1 MAKIF
6 KISGYLV
13 DVDDNYTLEDMDS
26 LIFNGWGGL
35 EPRHEH
41 AEVEEIKDWRNNH
54 PLLNDNCDLADCE
67 KYFKRKVPVDND
79 RSVMVGQVYRHFK
92 GNNTE
97 LIERLVKLERS
108 MVERRNADIKAF
120 KEKQKKEL
128 VDYEL
133 KETWESNG
141 YSQALVDVRNILRGE
156 LQNDE
161 GVEDNERQ

>member
-1 MAKIF
+1 M
-6 KISGYLV
+6 
-13 DVDDNYTLEDMDS
+13 
-26 LIFNGWGGL
+26 
-35 EPRHEH
+35 
-41 AEVEEIKDWRNNH
+41 
-54 PLLNDNCDLADCE
+54 
-67 KYFKRKVPVDND
+67 
-79 RSVMVGQVYRHFK
+79 
-92 GNNTE
+92 NNTE

-108 MVERRNADIKAF
+108 MVERRNDDIKAF

-133 KETWESNG
+133 KEIWESNG